1 MRRVFGANVP
11 VVEVSTVPAD
21 GYLLDV
27 RETDEWRAGHA
38 PQAVHI
44 PLGEISQR
52 AAEIPRDKQVYVV
65 CRVGGRSAQAVRAL
79 NDAGWTAANVAGGM
93 SAWALS
99 GRDMASD
106 TGAAPEVI

>member
-1 MRRVFGANVP
+1 MFGSSVP

-27 RETDEWRAGHA
+27 READEWRAGHA
-38 PQAVHI
+38 PSAVHI
-44 PLGEISQR
+44 PLGELAQR
-52 AAEIPRDKQVYVV
+52 AAEVPRDRQVYVV

-93 SAWALS
+93 SAWALA
-99 GRDMASD
+99 GRDMTSD
-106 TGAAPEVI
+106 TGADPAVV